1 MHTPGPWTVFDEK
14 WGIGVTTDCADIA
27 HCGGFD
33 TNRSRDEERANAR
46 LIAAAPD
53 LLAALSE
60 CFSFIGTLDQTEGS
74 DRVWQIARAAIAQV
88 AIDQAK
94 GE

>member
-53 LLAALSE
+53 LLTALDE
-60 CFSFIGTLDQTEGS
+60 LAFRAERHGVNAYEA
-74 DRVWQIARAAIAQV
+74 RVAIAK
-88 AIDQAK
+88 AR